1 LPLCFPAIIDD
12 RELGNSCHL
21 IQGEQPP
28 LPMPEVNAW
37 RSRRE
42 GQTHGRW
49 SRHGGLERR
58 PFRIHKSKQVRDFEM
73 KSVVV
78 MCMAV
83 VFLWVV
89 DIELN
94 DGRYSDVTGRAIVGL
109 VGK

>member
-1 LPLCFPAIIDD
+1 
-12 RELGNSCHL
+12 
-21 IQGEQPP
+21 
-28 LPMPEVNAW
+28 
-37 RSRRE
+37 
-42 GQTHGRW
+42 
-49 SRHGGLERR
+49 
-58 PFRIHKSKQVRDFEM
+58 M